1 MLTLLMGNQG
11 ATAKSA
17 AAPFHN
23 LKLTFIVPACQSMM
37 LGGLCFCHDE
47 RRFF

>member
-1 MLTLLMGNQG
+1 MKGKGKMLTLLMGNQG

-23 LKLTFIVPACQSMM
+23 LN
-37 LGGLCFCHDE
+37 
-47 RRFF
+47 